1 MKYLLCGS
9 CSHANPLKSEYL
21 TFCDACGK
29 KLPNSFADWRKLH
42 PMGSFPEYQQTV
54 GISIKEKKPN
64 AAKAWIKTQLQ
75 PANKGKVIVFFSLVL
90 VLLATA
96 GTLFGKK
103 AVFSLLYA
111 KVPKS
116 YLYASWQTATIG
128 RQALEI
134 STPVKLWIHDQP
146 LDPEAAKVTE
156 YAKSYRNEEGGGI
169 RITVNMYS
177 YFENVTNTLENALAD
192 SHHTMEPEDMSDMQA
207 KTTPVLVSGI
217 QGRLEEGNYLYKG
230 GIRLAFQ
237 NLLVVKGA
245 NRWEILIHYRDDDP
259 IGPQVA
265 RRVLKSLKIK

>member
-21 TFCDACGK
+21 TFCEECGK

-42 PMGSFPEYQQTV
+42 PMGSFSEYQQTV

-64 AAKAWIKTQLQ
+64 AAKVWVKKQLQ

-111 KVPKS
+111 KIPKS
-116 YLYASWQTATIG
+116 CLYTSWQTATIG

-146 LDPEAAKVTE
+146 LGQEAAKVTE

-177 YFENVTNTLENALAD
+177 YFENVANTLENAQDD
-192 SHHTMEPEDMSDMQA
+192 SHHTMEQEDMSDVQA

-245 NRWEILIHYRDDDP
+245 NRWEIMIHYRDDDP